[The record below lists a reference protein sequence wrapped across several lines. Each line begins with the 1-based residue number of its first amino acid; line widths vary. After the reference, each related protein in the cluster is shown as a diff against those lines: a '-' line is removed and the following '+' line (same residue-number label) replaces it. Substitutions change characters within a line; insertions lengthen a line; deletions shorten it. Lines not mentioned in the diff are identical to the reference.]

1 MTQDPHTR
9 LILASQSP
17 RRRDLLEEAGV
28 PFDVLPADIEE
39 VTAPGLSPADNVTA
53 LAAAKAR
60 RVAEDRPGRFVL
72 GADTIVVLDNEILGK
87 PRDREDAR
95 AMLSRLAG
103 NTHHV
108 ITGFAIVTPEGRVL
122 TEAVTSSVTMKPV
135 TAATIE
141 TYLDTGEPMDKAGA
155 YAIQGQGNA
164 LIAGYEGSYHNIVG
178 LPVEEVLT
186 QLRGAGLSIA

>member
-39 VTAPGLSPADNVTA
+39 VTDPGLSPADNVTA

>member
-28 PFDVLPADIEE
+28 PFDVVPADIEE
-39 VTAPGLSPADNVTA
+39 VIDPGLSPADNVTA

-72 GADTIVVLDNEILGK
+72 GADTIVVLDNDILGK
-87 PRDREDAR
+87 PHDREDAR

-108 ITGFAIVTPEGRVL
+108 ITGFAIVTPEGRL
-122 TEAVTSSVTMKPV
+122 HTEAVTSSVTMKPV

-141 TYLDTGEPMDKAGA
+141 TYLDTAEPMDKAGA

-164 LIAGYEGSYHNIVG
+164 LIAGYEGSYHNIIG
-178 LPVEEVLT
+178 LPVEEVVA

>member
-28 PFDVLPADIEE
+28 LFDVVPADIEE
-39 VTAPGLSPADNVTA
+39 VTDPGLSPADNVTA